1 MLTFVLIDGCEYFWF
16 SLSRVRAGW
25 FFDNQFKTFL
35 SKINCISNNLSF
47 KDNIIYTPF
56 SYFLSSFFLQRLI
69 NLKDYDDRLYVNVDD
84 LAMWATELLY
94 RKGWSN
100 EYCIPMTSSLTFLIS
115 FTWTHISWWL
125 ATLQNKLFNSEARQI
140 AAFISL

>member
-1 MLTFVLIDGCEYFWF
+1 MFMLTFVLIDGCEYFWF
-16 SLSRVRAGW
+16 SLSRVRVGW

-56 SYFLSSFFLQRLI
+56 SYFLSSFFFFLQRLI

-84 LAMWATELLY
+84 LAM
-94 RKGWSN
+94 
-100 EYCIPMTSSLTFLIS
+100 
-115 FTWTHISWWL
+115 
-125 ATLQNKLFNSEARQI
+125 
-140 AAFISL
+140 

>member
-1 MLTFVLIDGCEYFWF
+1 MFMLTFVLIDGWEYFWF

-56 SYFLSSFFLQRLI
+56 SYFLSSFFF
-69 NLKDYDDRLYVNVDD
+69 
-84 LAMWATELLY
+84 Y
-94 RKGWSN
+94 RD
-100 EYCIPMTSSLTFLIS
+100 
-115 FTWTHISWWL
+115 
-125 ATLQNKLFNSEARQI
+125 
-140 AAFISL
+140 

>member
-16 SLSRVRAGW
+16 SLSRVRVGW

-56 SYFLSSFFLQRLI
+56 FIFSFFFLQRLI
-69 NLKDYDDRLYVNVDD
+69 NLKDYNDRVYVNVND
-84 LAMWATELLY
+84 LAM
-94 RKGWSN
+94 
-100 EYCIPMTSSLTFLIS
+100 
-115 FTWTHISWWL
+115 
-125 ATLQNKLFNSEARQI
+125 
-140 AAFISL
+140 

>member
-1 MLTFVLIDGCEYFWF
+1 MLTFVLIDGSEYFWF
-16 SLSRVRAGW
+16 SLSRVRVGW

-56 SYFLSSFFLQRLI
+56 SYFLSSFFFLQRLI

-84 LAMWATELLY
+84 LAM
-94 RKGWSN
+94 
-100 EYCIPMTSSLTFLIS
+100 
-115 FTWTHISWWL
+115 
-125 ATLQNKLFNSEARQI
+125 
-140 AAFISL
+140 

>member
-16 SLSRVRAGW
+16 SLSRVRVGW

-47 KDNIIYTPF
+47 QDNIIYTLF
-56 SYFLSSFFLQRLI
+56 HIFFHLFFLQRLI

-84 LAMWATELLY
+84 LAM
-94 RKGWSN
+94 
-100 EYCIPMTSSLTFLIS
+100 
-115 FTWTHISWWL
+115 
-125 ATLQNKLFNSEARQI
+125 
-140 AAFISL
+140 

>member
-16 SLSRVRAGW
+16 SLSRVRVGW

-56 SYFLSSFFLQRLI
+56 FIFSFLFFFFFLQRLI
-69 NLKDYDDRLYVNVDD
+69 NLKDYDDGLYVNVDD
-84 LAMWATELLY
+84 LAM
-94 RKGWSN
+94 
-100 EYCIPMTSSLTFLIS
+100 
-115 FTWTHISWWL
+115 
-125 ATLQNKLFNSEARQI
+125 
-140 AAFISL
+140 